1 MAEKRFFSS
10 RILLKL
16 SQMFVVSSRLIVAV
30 SGDGVSPRAP
40 GGEGAEA
47 GSEGP
52 AGRGSRH
59 QQPPPTSDTRLC
71 DPLGGGEIE
80 VSSGLR
86 EVPQCLLKVP
96 SSTFTI
102 QNLLRHY
109 SKQAFKQT

>member
-1 MAEKRFFSS
+1 
-10 RILLKL
+10 
-16 SQMFVVSSRLIVAV
+16 MFVVSSRLIVVV
-30 SGDGVSPRAP
+30 SGDGVSARAP

-59 QQPPPTSDTRLC
+59 QQPPPPTSDTRLC

-109 SKQAFKQT
+109 SNRA

>member
-1 MAEKRFFSS
+1 MAKNWQKRDFSS

-16 SQMFVVSSRLIVAV
+16 SQMFVVSSRLIVVV
-30 SGDGVSPRAP
+30 SGDGVSARAP

-47 GSEGP
+47 GGKGP

-86 EVPQCLLKVP
+86 EVPQ
-96 SSTFTI
+96 
-102 QNLLRHY
+102 
-109 SKQAFKQT
+109 